1 MLCYVDDLLHIGFNP
16 KEYIDALNMIYWLNE
31 GFGPTDRCLGAN
43 AEKLQLKGG
52 RVVWSTNC
60 VDYLKSAIEN
70 FDNSLGVDKTE
81 LKNFGDGHSPELSIF
96 RSELYDNEELGD
108 GLTNKYQ
115 QLIEV
120 MRWSIELG
128 IK

>member
-1 MLCYVDDLLHIGFNP
+1 
-16 KEYIDALNMIYWLNE
+16 MIHRLNE
-31 GFGPTDRCLGAN
+31 GFVPPDQYLGEN
-43 AEKLQLKGG
+43 VEKVQLKYGQ
-52 RVVWSTNC
+52 VVWSTNC